1 MNQAPP
7 FYVFCHKS
15 ESLIDEYTGITLS
28 PPRNA
33 MNRSLISL
41 INLLVLVITKAQ
53 NPLVGTK
60 GTS

>member
-1 MNQAPP
+1 MNR
-7 FYVFCHKS
+7 
-15 ESLIDEYTGITLS
+15 SLI
-28 PPRNA
+28 
-33 MNRSLISL
+33 SLISL